1 LLKQF
6 DIYLDWIGSDMF
18 ENKTV
23 GYDSCF
29 IFSELSLK
37 KVLTSAIHILNEA
50 NTRK

>member
-1 LLKQF
+1 ML
-6 DIYLDWIGSDMF
+6 F

-50 NTRK
+50 NTRKYQNASMTAGPYAT